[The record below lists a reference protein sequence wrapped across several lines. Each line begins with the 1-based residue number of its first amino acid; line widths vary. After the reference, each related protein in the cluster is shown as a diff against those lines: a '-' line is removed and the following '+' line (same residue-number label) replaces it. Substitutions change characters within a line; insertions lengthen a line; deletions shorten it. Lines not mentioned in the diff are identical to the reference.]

1 MPGSPYTCCLCG
13 SEEFGYGNNPDPL
26 GKLPKRCC
34 DVCNYTKVIPARLD
48 LIWDR
53 DSVSKKKRG
62 FSSED
67 SQEQAAAAI
76 VGGIFTVSMGALLE
90 HLGTA
95 LNNKDA
101 SAATFFKDCIDFMAM
116 SMVSAYEDNTKN
128 FPKEVKYAI
137 DMTLGMT
144 AKQLNEWEQ
153 DPAFEE
159 LTNLG
164 SSENPDVDTMSEVV
178 LDDAKDG
185 YDDDF
190 SVMYS
195 SEDEPDCDHGTT
207 DMSGR
212 CLHCTMTEADQ
223 MNEREGGGWEDC
235 PTCGV
240 AIKVGSNSC
249 RNCSEEKEVW
259 VVELANR
266 DGFRDAEFLGS
277 QDDAQ
282 AYHDWVF
289 EQDAGMTPWEI
300 THIKDEQVLTL
311 AKAKERFTQL
321 YVLDDDEGGA
331 LQKPVIDY
339 STRWDGHGDP
349 PEGYDAEELD
359 YEDVENQAV
368 MFDIINMIESN
379 DLWNEIVFELI
390 SRGDAVRRP
399 DGKIIFTDQAP
410 QYDIIEDIAEYT
422 SPQFEFNADGD
433 IK

>member
-101 SAATFFKDCIDFMAM
+101 SAATFFKDCIDYMAM
-116 SMVSAYEDNTKN
+116 AMVSSYEDNTKN

-144 AKQLNEWEQ
+144 AKQLKEWEE

-178 LDDAKDG
+178 FDDAKDG

-195 SEDEPDCDHGTT
+195 AEDELDCDHGTT

-212 CLHCTMTEADQ
+212 CLHCNMTEADQ
-223 MNEREGGGWEDC
+223 MNEHEGGGWEDC

-240 AIKVGSNSC
+240 AIKVGYDC
-249 RNCSEEKEVW
+249 RNCSEQRVW
-259 VVELANR
+259 TILIDDNDSYSETFVFNSKKSAINFREAAMDSEYLAQQDIGVYNIVE
-266 DGFRDAEFLGS
+266 
-277 QDDAQ
+277 QQ
-282 AYHDWVF
+282 
-289 EQDAGMTPWEI
+289 
-300 THIKDEQVLTL
+300 
-311 AKAKERFTQL
+311 
-321 YVLDDDEGGA
+321 
-331 LQKPVIDY
+331 VIDEEY
-339 STRWDGHGDP
+339 PSDSYIADCLSIDCLKCGD
-349 PEGYDAEELD
+349 ECSCDE
-359 YEDVENQAV
+359 
-368 MFDIINMIESN
+368 
-379 DLWNEIVFELI
+379 
-390 SRGDAVRRP
+390 
-399 DGKIIFTDQAP
+399 
-410 QYDIIEDIAEYT
+410 
-422 SPQFEFNADGD
+422 
-433 IK
+433 

>member
-1 MPGSPYTCCLCG
+1 MKLSPELEEICTCNNLDHTILNYYCPANGNEGSPCPVCGDYTLYSDAPKNAPDFLCRDCHDEKM
-13 SEEFGYGNNPDPL
+13 SDDAEWRDQTL
-26 GKLPKRCC
+26 
-34 DVCNYTKVIPARLD
+34 ARKSSD
-48 LIWDR
+48 FVEYADDDQFLI
-53 DSVSKKKRG
+53 
-62 FSSED
+62 
-67 SQEQAAAAI
+67 
-76 VGGIFTVSMGALLE
+76 
-90 HLGTA
+90 
-95 LNNKDA
+95 
-101 SAATFFKDCIDFMAM
+101 
-116 SMVSAYEDNTKN
+116 
-128 FPKEVKYAI
+128 
-137 DMTLGMT
+137 
-144 AKQLNEWEQ
+144 
-153 DPAFEE
+153 
-159 LTNLG
+159 
-164 SSENPDVDTMSEVV
+164 V
-178 LDDAKDG
+178 LDVYTSCPNECGEKHIPILYEAIEGHDPMYILGCGKCG
-185 YDDDF
+185 FLDDDWDPKY
-190 SVMYS
+190 VYEKEDGDIIKYYRES
-195 SEDEPDCDHGTT
+195 STFDVVPMHPSQRKFRGDGTFKA
-207 DMSGR
+207 
-212 CLHCTMTEADQ
+212 E
-223 MNEREGGGWEDC
+223 
-235 PTCGV
+235 
-240 AIKVGSNSC
+240 
-249 RNCSEEKEVW
+249 EEKEIW

-390 SRGDAVRRP
+390 ARGDAVRRP